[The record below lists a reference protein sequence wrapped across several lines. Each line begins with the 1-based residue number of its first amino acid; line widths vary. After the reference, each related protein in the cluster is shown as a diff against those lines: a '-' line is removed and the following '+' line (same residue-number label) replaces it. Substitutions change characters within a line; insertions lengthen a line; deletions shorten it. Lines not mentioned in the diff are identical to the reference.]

1 MYKVCCLI
9 LVILIIGGCGAYIN
23 IHSEV
28 DIQHEFPETC
38 KVYLL
43 LAKDAT
49 LVEKN
54 FYYTLKEELGNKP
67 FQLIDSYDS
76 ADYVIQ
82 FGVNTSILQR
92 SFYLPIPSKTE
103 TEGTVRY
110 NGITT
115 ASYSEETKNTTWL
128 KFNATQ
134 YENVIWLSLHQ
145 TSDISECIITPVW
158 YVQAETKRSILYKH
172 VQDCAQWLLASY
184 GKALTGSIP
193 IKKSNIHKDE
203 FLKRYEQKGVIFPL
217 GFE

>member
-1 MYKVCCLI
+1 MFKVCCLI
-9 LVILIIGGCGAYIN
+9 LVALLIGGCGAYIN

-28 DIQHEFPETC
+28 DIQHDFPKIC
-38 KVYLL
+38 KVHLL

-54 FYYTLKEELGNKP
+54 FYYTLKEELSSKP

-92 SFYLPIPSKTE
+92 SFYLPVPSKTE

-110 NGITT
+110 NGIST
-115 ASYSEETKNTTWL
+115 ASYSEETKSTTWL

-134 YENVIWLSLHQ
+134 YKNEIWLSLHE
-145 TSDISECIITPVW
+145 TSDVSEGIITPVW

-184 GKALTGSIP
+184 GIAFTGSIP
-193 IKKSNIHKDE
+193 IMKSNIHKDD
-203 FLKRYEQKGVIFPL
+203 FLKKYDQKGVIFPL
-217 GFE
+217 LY